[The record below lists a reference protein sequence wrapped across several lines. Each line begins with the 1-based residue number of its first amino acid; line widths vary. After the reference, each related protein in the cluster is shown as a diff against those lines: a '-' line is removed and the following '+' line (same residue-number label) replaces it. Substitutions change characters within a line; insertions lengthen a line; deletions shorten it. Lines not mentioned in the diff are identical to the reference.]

1 MHSPKAPTIAPPIPA
16 PPPPTVDTA
25 MQNNQET
32 QAIRKRRG
40 AGASDLAGNNPPSPA
55 MLGASAVLGQ

>member
-16 PPPPTVDTA
+16 PPPPTIDMA
-25 MQNNQET
+25 AQSNQNT

-40 AGASDLAGNNPPSPA
+40 AGASDLAGNTPASPQ
-55 MLGASAVLGQ
+55 MLGASAVLGN